1 MATEGFS
8 LDEYLLE
15 FDPEMLAIPECRVEL
30 CRYEPLLYALLYLPH
45 HLRGDEEGAQITL
58 SEFHVELAEQAKR
71 WALPSTEPR
80 SDRDAFVC
88 PREAGKTTWLFLI
101 LPLWAASMGH
111 RKFIGAFAD
120 AGKQAELHLL
130 SFKQELDNNLLL
142 RQDFPDLCRPGR
154 RPSGVTEADTQ
165 SMLIAA
171 SGFVFAAKGIDAK
184 ALGMKVGHRR
194 PDLLILDDIEP
205 DESNY
210 SAYQKD
216 KRLATLQNAILPLNI
231 RARVVLA
238 GTVTMP
244 GSIVHDLV
252 KTVSMPGEEQA
263 EWVADERF
271 RVHYYR
277 AIITD
282 EETGERRSLWP
293 EKWPLEFLL
302 SIEHTRSY
310 KLNYDN
316 NPLARAGQYWNEQDI
331 VVADLP
337 ALSAMLLSI
346 DPATTSKKTSDFT
359 ALAVIGYSAYHKR
372 CVVLA
377 AWAIRVPPG
386 APLRRFILD
395 VVLDQ
400 FPQIRGILVEV
411 NQGGEVWETSV
422 LHNMP
427 VPVKTVHQ
435 DEPKEVRAARLL
447 GRYQTRPRRNPAK
460 PRGAVDDLP
469 FVVHAKRIPVAEEQL
484 VGFPKAPHDDVVDA
498 IGAGVDRFLTRRRQA
513 EVEIYRPGADGEDLA
528 S

>member
-1 MATEGFS
+1 
-8 LDEYLLE
+8 
-15 FDPEMLAIPECRVEL
+15 MLKIPECRRLL
-30 CRYEPLLYALLYLPH
+30 CKHSPLLFALLYLPH
-45 HLRGDEEGAQITL
+45 HLRGDEEGARITL
-58 SEFHVELAEQAKR
+58 SEFHVELAEAAKR
-71 WALPSTEPR
+71 WALPSNEPR
-80 SDRDAFVC
+80 ANRDAYVC
-88 PREAGKTTWLFLI
+88 PREAGKSTWLFLI
-101 LPLWAASMGH
+101 LPLWAAAMGH

-165 SMLIAA
+165 SMLITA

-184 ALGMKVGHRR
+184 ALGMKVGKRR

-263 EWVADERF
+263 EWVGDERF

-293 EKWPLEFLL
+293 EKWPIEFLL
-302 SIEHTRSY
+302 GIEHTRSY

-316 NPLARAGQYWNEQDI
+316 NPMARDGDYWKDDDI
-331 VVADLP
+331 VIADLP

-346 DPATTSKKTSDFT
+346 DPAVTDGKKSDYT
-359 ALAVIGYSAYHKR
+359 GLAVIGYSAFHKR
-372 CVVLA
+372 CTVLG
-377 AWAIRVPPG
+377 AWAIKVPPG
-386 APLRRFILD
+386 EAMRRFVLD
-395 VVLDQ
+395 VVLPQ
-400 FPQIRGILVEV
+400 FPQVRGIVIED
-411 NQGGEVWETSV
+411 NNGGAVWTNSV
-422 LHNMP
+422 FHNMP
-427 VPVKTVHQ
+427 VKVKTVHQ
-435 DEPKEVRAARLL
+435 DEPKHVRAARLL
-447 GRYQTRPRRNPAK
+447 VRYQTRPRRNPAK
-460 PRGAVDDLP
+460 PRGWVDDLP
-469 FVVHAKRIPVAEEQL
+469 FVVHGRRIPVAEEHL

-498 IGAGVDRFLTRRRQA
+498 IGTGVDQFMKGQKQV
-513 EVEIYRPGADGEDLA
+513 EVEIYKPGMDDEDLA